1 MITLLPFPS
10 SPLILSA
17 LQPTSC
23 CTLQLQLKHFHSN
36 EVWLQKHLK
45 GEEVKSGKQ
54 LWKGR
59 EILRIWFLMSYFI
72 DLHILIMFHY
82 LSEMMWLCSLK
93 LENFHWEKGCHIWWC
108 YIYAVVFEACR
119 LTSLY
124 QLVCIWVSLEF
135 PCTDKE
141 ACLAAKLLKYNF
153 LTQWVLVF
161 FDVWSGGASFNA
173 VNRRLLSRG
182 FFYLTFDWSF
192 QAEL

>member
-1 MITLLPFPS
+1 MITKAPERWRSKIWKTALEREGDSQNLIFDVVFHWFAHFNYVSLSEWDDVVVFPQTWEF
-10 SPLILSA
+10 PLRKRVSYLVMLYLCSCFWS
-17 LQPTSC
+17 LQID
-23 CTLQLQLKHFHSN
+23 
-36 EVWLQKHLK
+36 LQK
-45 GEEVKSGKQ
+45 S
-54 LWKGR
+54 
-59 EILRIWFLMSYFI
+59 
-72 DLHILIMFHY
+72 
-82 LSEMMWLCSLK
+82 
-93 LENFHWEKGCHIWWC
+93 
-108 YIYAVVFEACR
+108 
-119 LTSLY
+119 SLY